1 MSKKIFFQKCNF
13 NTIYYLFYIILG
25 IIDFIIKYNYI
36 LIIYRHIKE
45 NGVKIILST
54 TIIKLYLSNISDFLF
69 VIPYFIRKKKLKN
82 NKENEKS
89 QITDLSNE
97 DEEQNKSSQLI
108 YNDVKE
114 VQSEKRKKI
123 IIKYTIIIAI
133 LDFLFSFI
141 FCLYYIISDDDN
153 PISYNDFNCFCP
165 LYNIFQFVSSYLIL
179 KTHFYKLQYFSL
191 FLNIGL
197 FIIIFI
203 FDLIIIINKSDK
215 IDRYAYIII
224 PIGYLFLTV
233 EYSFGKKVIL
243 YGYIS
248 IYLLIVMR
256 GLIKFIFVGIF
267 TLFMYLFDEDNI
279 KNIIFFLEGTKVL
292 YFLAFIILSFFE
304 NIFLWIIIDRFSP
317 NHIPFAIIYNQ
328 IISFIISLIIIGNID
343 GSNLL
348 GYDLYIRIFL
358 YIILIIGVLI
368 HNEILVINIC
378 GLASDTKYFLDL
390 KLKFEELYSDADEPE
405 ILQKFETF
413 DELKDKNKDED
424 LTIN

>member
-1 MSKKIFFQKCNF
+1 MSKKIFFQKCNY

-69 VIPYFIRKKKLKN
+69 VIPYLIRKKKLKN

-233 EYSFGKKVIL
+233 EDSFGKKVIL

-328 IISFIISLIIIGNID
+328 IISFIISLIIVGNID

>member
-45 NGVKIILST
+45 NGVKIYLSIN
-54 TIIKLYLSNISDFLF
+54 IIKLYVSNISHFLF
-69 VIPYFIRKKKLKN
+69 LIPYFIRKKKLKN

-89 QITDLSNE
+89 QIADLNNE
-97 DEEQNKSSQLI
+97 YEEQNESSQLI

-133 LDFLFSFI
+133 LDFLFFFI
-141 FCLYYIISDDDN
+141 FCLYNIISEDS
-153 PISYNDFNCFCP
+153 PLSANDFNCFCP

-215 IDRYAYIII
+215 IDTYAYILV

-248 IYLLIVMR
+248 IYLLIVLR

-328 IISFIISLIIIGNID
+328 IISFIISLIIVRNID

-390 KLKFEELYSDADEPE
+390 KVKNEELYSDADEPE
-405 ILQKFETF
+405 ILQRFETI
-413 DELKDKNKDED
+413 ELEDKNKNDD
-424 LTIN
+424 LKIN

>member
-108 YNDVKE
+108 YNDLKE

-215 IDRYAYIII
+215 IDRYAYILI

-248 IYLLIVMR
+248 IYLLIVLR

-267 TLFMYLFDEDNI
+267 SLFMCLFDKENI
-279 KNIIFFLEGTKVL
+279 KNIIAFLQGTGFL
-292 YFLAFIILSFFE
+292 YILSIIILSFFK
-304 NIFLWIIIDRFSP
+304 NIFLWVIIDKFSP
-317 NHIPFAIIYNQ
+317 NHIPLVMTFDEIV
-328 IISFIISLIIIGNID
+328 SFIISLIKDGKIDNSNI
-343 GSNLL
+343 L
-348 GYDLYIRIFL
+348 GFDLYIRLFL
-358 YIILIIGVLI
+358 YIILIFGVLI
-368 HNEILVINIC
+368 HNEIIVINIC

-390 KLKFEELYSDADEPE
+390 KVKNEELYSDADEPE
-405 ILQKFETF
+405 VLKKFETF
-413 DELKDKNKDED
+413 DELEDKNKNDD
-424 LTIN
+424 LKIN

>member
-25 IIDFIIKYNYI
+25 IIDFIIKYNYV

-45 NGVKIILST
+45 NGVKIYLSIN
-54 TIIKLYLSNISDFLF
+54 IIKLYVSNISDFLF
-69 VIPYFIRKKKLKN
+69 LIPYFIRKKKLKN

-89 QITDLSNE
+89 QIADLNNE
-97 DEEQNKSSQLI
+97 YEEQNESSQLI

-133 LDFLFSFI
+133 LDFLFFFI
-141 FCLYYIISDDDN
+141 FCLYNIISEDS
-153 PISYNDFNCFCP
+153 PLSANDFNCFCP

-215 IDRYAYIII
+215 IDTYAYILV

-328 IISFIISLIIIGNID
+328 IISFIISLIIVRNID

-390 KLKFEELYSDADEPE
+390 KVKNEELYSDADEPE

-413 DELKDKNKDED
+413 DELEDKNKDKD

>member
-45 NGVKIILST
+45 NGVKIYLSIN
-54 TIIKLYLSNISDFLF
+54 IIKLYVSNISDFLF
-69 VIPYFIRKKKLKN
+69 LIPYFIRKKKLKN

-89 QITDLSNE
+89 QIADLNNE
-97 DEEQNKSSQLI
+97 YEEQNESSQLI

-133 LDFLFSFI
+133 LDFLFFFI
-141 FCLYYIISDDDN
+141 FCLYNIISEDS
-153 PISYNDFNCFCP
+153 PLSANDFNCFCP

-215 IDRYAYIII
+215 IDTYAYILV

-248 IYLLIVMR
+248 IYLLIVLR

-328 IISFIISLIIIGNID
+328 IISFIISLIIVRNID

-390 KLKFEELYSDADEPE
+390 KVKNEELYSDADEPE

-413 DELKDKNKDED
+413 DELEDKNKDKD